1 MMWGRN
7 FVRLISKHF
16 LIFASEIYGRKNVS
30 SLNSIKN
37 MVDFKIQSKSIQT
50 SATYVKDNF
59 KVDVTYLQDKEATL
73 ENISMT
79 IYKGD
84 GIYAGNVN
92 AGRADDGSLQ
102 FSFSSISQDDLAAV
116 TAIVNEINDAI
127 SASVVSAAVE
137 TADSSGNEA
146 QQQQEEKEI

>member
-1 MMWGRN
+1 M
-7 FVRLISKHF
+7 
-16 LIFASEIYGRKNVS
+16 A
-30 SLNSIKN
+30 
-37 MVDFKIQSKSIQT
+37 DFKIQSKSVQT

-92 AGRADDGSLQ
+92 AGRADDGTLQ
-102 FSFSSISQDDLAAV
+102 FSFSSISQDDLAKV

-127 SASVVSAAVE
+127 NASVVSAASE
-137 TADSSGNEA
+137 NADGSGSEA
-146 QQQQEEKEI
+146 PQQQEEEV

>member
-1 MMWGRN
+1 M
-7 FVRLISKHF
+7 
-16 LIFASEIYGRKNVS
+16 A
-30 SLNSIKN
+30 
-37 MVDFKIQSKSIQT
+37 DFKIQSKSIQT

-127 SASVVSAAVE
+127 SASVVSAAAE